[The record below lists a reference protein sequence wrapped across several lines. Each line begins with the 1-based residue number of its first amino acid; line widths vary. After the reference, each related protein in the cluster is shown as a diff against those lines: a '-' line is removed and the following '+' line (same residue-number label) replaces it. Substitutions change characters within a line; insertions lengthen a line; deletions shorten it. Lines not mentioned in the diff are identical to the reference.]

1 MHPVAHW
8 HMHDLPRLHRNAR
21 RPRRFDWERKRNRA
35 GRDSRTRDGQQDR
48 FRAKSFARDRVEV
61 GQQRRACEVV
71 VRRYTV
77 VRRGEGVELRAEGV
91 LDGRLLGKFVET
103 LLCTRGI
110 VSMYQGISEGCGMTH
125 CKDVCC
131 GLVACE
137 YHRAHLG
144 EGCKHITLRLEST

>member
-21 RPRRFDWERKRNRA
+21 RPRRFDWERKRDRG
-35 GRDSRTRDGQQDR
+35 GRDGRTCDGQEDR
-48 FRAKSFARDRVEV
+48 FRAKGLARDRVEV
-61 GQQRRACEVV
+61 GQQRRACEVIICW
-71 VRRYTV
+71 YPS
-77 VRRGEGVELRAEGV
+77 VRRGEGVELRAERV
-91 LDGRLLGKFVET
+91 LDGRLLGEFVET

-125 CKDVCC
+125 CKDVCR

-137 YHRAHLG
+137 YDRAHLG
-144 EGCKHITLRLEST
+144 EERKHITLHPKST